1 MPAARAAARRCS
13 RSRSRC
19 PHARLLTTF
28 LSLGCVLTPPEPEQ
42 VLTFPLSGLPSTV
55 NQDVKI
61 SIALPSGE
69 TTLCLGC

>member
-1 MPAARAAARRCS
+1 MSTTACRRPS
-13 RSRSRC
+13 
-19 PHARLLTTF
+19 
-28 LSLGCVLTPPEPEQ
+28 SLGCVLTPPVPEQ

-69 TTLCLGC
+69 TNALPR